1 MRYLTWIVTIPV
13 ALLAVLFAV
22 SNRETVVF
30 GLWPLPFTLDLP
42 LYLAVLG
49 VLVLGFVVGGLVVWV
64 GQHRH
69 RRTARKASARVLQLE
84 RDLDDTNTRLRA
96 AEERATARPAVVA
109 QPNDEAAQNLPSLS

>member
-22 SNRETVVF
+22 SNRETVAF

-49 VLVLGFVVGGLVVWV
+49 VLVVGFVAGGLVVWV

-96 AEERATARPAVVA
+96 AEERAMPRPAA
-109 QPNDEAAQNLPSLS
+109 ARPNDEAAQNLPSLT